1 MSNMPVKKHKLKQK
15 GKVKNME
22 DLLRILSDLH
32 PDVDFEM
39 EDRLVDDMIL
49 DSFDIVSLITEIS
62 DQFDVTITAKDIIP
76 ENFNSAQALYDLIQ
90 RLEDE

>member
-1 MSNMPVKKHKLKQK
+1 MSKMPVKKHKLKQK